1 MQAGNVNGYDV
12 VSEVWCD
19 KCATEGARRGGFTVT
34 GAGPV
39 PAQPCQRSSCG
50 DPLAELNK
58 VKKK

>member
-19 KCATEGARRGGFTVT
+19 RCAEKGERQGSFTIT

-39 PAQPCQRSSCG
+39 PAQPCQRSSCD
-50 DPLAELNK
+50 DPLAEVRK
-58 VKKK
+58 SKKK

>member
-1 MQAGNVNGYDV
+1 MQVGNVNGYDV
-12 VSEVWCD
+12 VSEIWCE
-19 KCATEGARRGGFTVT
+19 KCATEGARRGDFTIT

-39 PAQPCQRSSCG
+39 PAQPCQRSSCS

>member
-19 KCATEGARRGGFTVT
+19 KCAAEGERRGDFIITD
-34 GAGPV
+34 AGPV
-39 PAQPCQRSSCG
+39 QPQPCQRSSCG

-58 VKKK
+58 AKKK